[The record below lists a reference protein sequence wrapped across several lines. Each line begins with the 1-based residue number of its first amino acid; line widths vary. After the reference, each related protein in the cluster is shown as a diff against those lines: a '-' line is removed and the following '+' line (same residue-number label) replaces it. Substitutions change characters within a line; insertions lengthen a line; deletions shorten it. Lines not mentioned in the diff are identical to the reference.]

1 MQNLPTNYN
10 LLQPTSYRLIIDKLP
25 LVSYWAQSVQL
36 PGAQVGETQLNTPF
50 KDFPMAGDNINHDI
64 FDIMFLIDEQMANWN
79 ELYKWMRQLTSPS
92 DFKKEF
98 KTLPQDPRYNDPN
111 IKEMYSDARLHI
123 TTNSMNPNI
132 VIKFTSMFP
141 TVLTP
146 ISFESSDTTLQPLL
160 GTCSFTVHD
169 MIIET

>member
-1 MQNLPTNYN
+1 
-10 LLQPTSYRLIIDKLP
+10 
-25 LVSYWAQSVQL
+25 
-36 PGAQVGETQLNTPF
+36 
-50 KDFPMAGDNINHDI
+50 
-64 FDIMFLIDEQMANWN
+64 
-79 ELYKWMRQLTSPS
+79 MRQMTSPS

-98 KTLPQDPRYNDPN
+98 KTLPADPRYNNPD
-111 IKEMYSDARLHI
+111 IKEIYSDARLHI

-146 ISFESSDTTLQPLL
+146 ISFEASDTAIQPLL
-160 GTCSFTVHD
+160 GTCSFTVQD